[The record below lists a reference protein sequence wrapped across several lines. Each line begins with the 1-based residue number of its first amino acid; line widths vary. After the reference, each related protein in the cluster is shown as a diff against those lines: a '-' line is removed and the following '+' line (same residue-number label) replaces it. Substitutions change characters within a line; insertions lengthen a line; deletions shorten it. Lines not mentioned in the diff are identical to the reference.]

1 LGPQWHPKRWWIEEE
16 HVGERVAVLLTGYG
30 EVEHYEE
37 FAEYNERSFRLLV
50 SKSIKFPDF
59 AIPFLSRRLERQQRK
74 EWHAAN
80 HYHSPHNDIFERQ
93 RAGIEANLREVY
105 GDAVTVYKTFNFVE
119 PFLPDQV
126 LAQIRTDGFDKL
138 VVYPWLVV
146 DSVYTSGL
154 VLEQINGALSSDGR
168 WVSDMRYLPSFW
180 ERDDF
185 QQRMADQILEG
196 VTPLLE
202 RYAAIQVGVALC
214 LHGCPLESK
223 GQETGVRES
232 TALYYAMQER
242 LIDRFPLMTP
252 AWMNHPVPGKW
263 TTPDVDQA
271 AKNLITLGA
280 RAIAFAPIGFV
291 TENHETQLDI
301 GYTIDKVKDDV
312 ECLHLPVLNDDAD
325 LLRMGAEW
333 IHPLIEELGAS
344 PVA

>member
-1 LGPQWHPKRWWIEEE
+1 M
-16 HVGERVAVLLTGYG
+16 GERVAVLLTGYG
-30 EVEHYEE
+30 EVEHYDE
-37 FAEYNERSFRLLV
+37 FAEYNEKSFRLLV
-50 SKSIKFPDF
+50 SKSIKFPDI
-59 AIPFLSRRLERQQRK
+59 AVPYLSRRLEKRQRK

-93 RAGIEANLREVY
+93 RAGIEANLKTMY
-105 GDAVTVYKTFNFVE
+105 GDDVAVYKTFNFVE
-119 PFLPDQV
+119 PFLPDEV
-126 LAQIRTDGFDKL
+126 LAQIRDDGFDKL

-154 VLEQINGALSSDGR
+154 VLEQINKALAENGR
-168 WVSDMRYLPSFW
+168 WVKDMRYLPSFW
-180 ERDDF
+180 ERADF
-185 QQRMADQILEG
+185 QQRMADKIVEG
-196 VTPLLE
+196 VAPLLE
-202 RYAAIQVGVALC
+202 RYASIQVGVALC

-232 TALYYAMQER
+232 TALYYAMQTR
-242 LIDRFPLMTP
+242 LIERFPLMTP

-280 RAIAFAPIGFV
+280 RAIVFAPIGFV

-301 GYTIDKVKDDV
+301 GYTIDKVKDQV
-312 ECLHLPVLNDDAD
+312 ECLHLSVLNDDPE

-333 IHPLIEELGAS
+333 IAPLVDDLGGV
-344 PVA
+344 PTP

>member
-1 LGPQWHPKRWWIEEE
+1 M
-16 HVGERVAVLLTGYG
+16 GERVAVLLTGYG
-30 EVEHYEE
+30 EVEHYDE

-59 AIPFLSRRLERQQRK
+59 TIPYLSRLLERQQRK

-93 RAGIEANLREVY
+93 RAGIEANLKERY
-105 GDAVTVYKTFNFVE
+105 GDSVTVYKTFNFVE
-119 PFLPDQV
+119 PYLPEQV
-126 LAQIRTDGFDKL
+126 LAEIAKDGFDKV

-146 DSVYTSGL
+146 DSVFTSGL
-154 VLEQINGALSSDGR
+154 VLEQINKALAKNGDWLHS
-168 WVSDMRYLPSFW
+168 MRYLPSFW
-180 ERDDF
+180 ERDEY
-185 QQRMADQILEG
+185 QQRWVDHIVDGIE
-196 VTPLLE
+196 PLLDK
-202 RYAAIQVGVALC
+202 YAQSQIGLALC

-223 GQETGVRES
+223 GQETGARES

-242 LIDRFPLMTP
+242 LIERFPLITP

-263 TTPDVDQA
+263 TTPDIDQA

-280 RAIAFAPIGFV
+280 QAIVFAPIGFV

-301 GYTIDKVKDDV
+301 GYTIDKVEDQVDCV
-312 ECLHLPVLNDDAD
+312 HLPVLNDDPE

-333 IHPLIEELGAS
+333 ISPLIDDLGGA
-344 PVA
+344 PVS

>member
-1 LGPQWHPKRWWIEEE
+1 MGD
-16 HVGERVAVLLTGYG
+16 RVAVLLCGYG
-30 EVEHYEE
+30 EVEDYEE

-59 AIPFLSRRLERQQRK
+59 SIPFLSRRLERQQRK

-80 HYHSPHNDIFERQ
+80 HHHSPHNAIFERQ
-93 RAGIEANLREVY
+93 RDGIEAHLKAVY
-105 GDAVTVYKTFNFVE
+105 GDEVAVYKAFNFCE

-126 LAQIRTDGFDKL
+126 LAQIRADRYDKL

-146 DSVYTSGL
+146 DSVFTSGL
-154 VLEQINGALSSDGR
+154 ALEQINEALAPDPG

-185 QQRMADQILEG
+185 QQRLVDHIESGIA
-196 VTPLLE
+196 PLLE
-202 RYAAIQVGVALC
+202 KLAPIQIGVALC
-214 LHGCPLESK
+214 LHGCPLETK
-223 GQETGVRES
+223 GMETGVRES
-232 TALYYAMQER
+232 TALYYALQNR
-242 LIDRFPLMTP
+242 LIHKYPLMTP

-271 AKNLITLGA
+271 AENLITLGA
-280 RAIAFAPIGFV
+280 KAIVFAPIGFV

-301 GYTIDKVKDDV
+301 GYTIDKIGTQVDTV
-312 ECLHLPVLNDDAD
+312 HLATLNDDAE

-333 IHPLIEELGAS
+333 IRPLIDDLRS
-344 PVA
+344 

>member
-1 LGPQWHPKRWWIEEE
+1 M
-16 HVGERVAVLLTGYG
+16 GERVAVLLTGYG
-30 EVEHYEE
+30 EVEHYDE
-37 FAEYNERSFRLLV
+37 FEEYNEKSFRLLV
-50 SKSIKFPDF
+50 SKSIKVPDF
-59 AIPFLSRRLERQQRK
+59 AVPYLSRRLERRQRK

-93 RAGIEANLREVY
+93 RAGIEANLKTMY
-105 GDAVTVYKTFNFVE
+105 GNGVAVYKTFNFVE

-126 LAQIRTDGFDKL
+126 LAEIRDAGFDRL

-154 VLEQINGALSSDGR
+154 VLEQINKALSENGR
-168 WVSDMRYLPSFW
+168 WLKDMRYLPSFW
-180 ERDDF
+180 DRQDF
-185 QQRMADQILEG
+185 QQRMADKIVEG
-196 VTPLLE
+196 VAPLLE
-202 RYAAIQVGVALC
+202 RYAPIQVGIALC

-232 TALYYAMQER
+232 TALYYALQKR

-280 RAIAFAPIGFV
+280 QAIVFAPIGFV

-301 GYTIDKVKDDV
+301 GYTIDKVKDQV
-312 ECLHLPVLNDDAD
+312 EYLHLSALNDDSE

-333 IHPLIEELGAS
+333 IAPLIDDLGCVRT
-344 PVA
+344 P